1 MGHVALTPQSVHR
14 FGGYKIQGREK
25 AQHEM
30 IIRDALVVQ
39 EAGAFA
45 IVLEGVPMALAKE
58 ITERVTIPTIGIGA
72 GIHCDGQV
80 LYSMICSV
88 CSMISR
94 LSLSNA
100 MLISKASWLLRS
112 RTIFTKFGSLI
123 NFPARSIRLSK
134 QAISR
139 L

>member
-1 MGHVALTPQSVHR
+1 
-14 FGGYKIQGREK
+14 
-25 AQHEM
+25 
-30 IIRDALVVQ
+30 
-39 EAGAFA
+39 
-45 IVLEGVPMALAKE
+45 MALAKE

-80 LYSMICSV
+80 LVLHDMSV
-88 CSMISR
+88 WSMISR
-94 LSLSNA
+94 LTFSNA

-112 RTIFTKFGSLI
+112 RTISAMFGSG
-123 NFPARSIRLSK
+123 NFPVRSIGLSK